1 MMLQQHNL
9 VLGFSLKKKN
19 SMELKLCFSCSKFG
33 ELLLYELLTEIKL
46 VEL

>member
-9 VLGFSLKKKN
+9 VLGFSRKKN